1 MKENFKNLLSDST
14 IKISLFTSF
23 GLIIFQTLIILVF
36 YPKFPPLI
44 PIFNSQPWGMD
55 RLFYSRGIFLLPIFL
70 LFFLFLNTYISASSY
85 KRHTLLARVLSVNS
99 LIFIVLGFLAY
110 LQIILLVF

>member
-1 MKENFKNLLSDST
+1 MKENFKDLLSDST
-14 IKISLFTSF
+14 IKISLFVSF
-23 GLIIFQTLIILVF
+23 GLIIFQSLVIFIF

-44 PIFNSQPWGMD
+44 PIFNSQPWGEN
-55 RLFYSRGIFLLPIFL
+55 RLFYSRGIFLLPVVL
-70 LFFLFLNTYISASSY
+70 LFFLFLNTYISASTY
-85 KRHTLLARVLSVNS
+85 KKNTLLARILSVNS